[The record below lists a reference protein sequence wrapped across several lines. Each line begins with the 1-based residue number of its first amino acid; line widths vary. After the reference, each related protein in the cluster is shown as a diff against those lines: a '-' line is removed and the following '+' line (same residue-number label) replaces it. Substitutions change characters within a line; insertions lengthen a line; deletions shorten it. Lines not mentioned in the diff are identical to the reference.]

1 MIWRQDAAR
10 ETRLTVK
17 QITDER
23 IAVSGKCQRL
33 SDFPVGQQRVFE
45 IHAEVREIC
54 ARTLSHGKRWP
65 TDKHRDEIGGKG
77 THFQIGGTFA
87 ELEGADDRVGND
99 AKANVFD

>member
-10 ETRLTVK
+10 ETRLPVK

-54 ARTLSHGKRWP
+54 ARTLIMERDGRRTS
-65 TDKHRDEIGGKG
+65 HRDEIGGKG